1 MAVVLQE
8 AGKLIHMA
16 KQIFTSEQKQRI
28 TDAVAE
34 LEKESS
40 GELVLYYAKSS
51 DNYAG
56 AVWKLTGIIGIA
68 FTFVASLA
76 AYLWVLP
83 ALFTPIVISIVIAL
97 VMLATLSL
105 SLLLPLLRVAVT
117 SDNVVEH
124 RVLTKAR
131 DMFLQEQVFDTV
143 DRTGILIF
151 ISALERKV
159 AVIGDSG
166 INQKITQ
173 DDWENVVRLVIAGI
187 KQKQMTEGIIK
198 AVDACKELLLGNG
211 FTVKPNDTNELP
223 DAIRIEE

>member
-1 MAVVLQE
+1 
-8 AGKLIHMA
+8 MA
-16 KQIFTSEQKQRI
+16 KQIFTTDQKQRI
-28 TDAVAE
+28 TDAVAA

-40 GELVLYYAKSS
+40 GELVLYYAKNS
-51 DNYAG
+51 DSYREA
-56 AVWKLTGIIGIA
+56 AWKLTAIMGITSVLA
-68 FTFVASLA
+68 TALA
-76 AYLWVLP
+76 AYFWILP
-83 ALFTPIVISIVIAL
+83 ALFTPIMLSVVIASI
-97 VMLATLSL
+97 MLATYAIAA
-105 SLLLPLLRVAVT
+105 LLPVLRVAIT
-117 SDNVVEH
+117 NDAIIEH

-159 AVIGDSG
+159 VVLGDSG

-173 DDWENVVRLVIAGI
+173 DDWENVVRLVIKGI
-187 KQKQMTEGIIK
+187 KQKQMTDGIIK